1 MSYVIPSV
9 LVYQQLEN
17 SGGVA
22 NSTPDLPACIVG
34 PCFSETK
41 YDAGSIE
48 SLVASAAKSA
58 VSTTGSIVK
67 GTKEVIVASISGF
80 SVGDDVVVDGAGSKK
95 ATLSAKVTAVQG
107 ASLILDASALTTV
120 SDVSVYKKG
129 RMTNPLAT
137 SVYAL
142 PNTKPGQV
150 VDPSSLQVWLNDVV
164 VETLSTKVV
173 GYSALPSVTPTSV
186 STTGSITA
194 GSHQVTLASSAGL
207 VRGDS
212 LAITGAGEAG
222 STLVAEVVS
231 IVGPLVS
238 ISVNAVTTVASVQ
251 VVKQSPA
258 AIGVFSNTV
267 TVSAGDEAVLSYVN
281 TSGAS
286 KTFTTKV
293 RSAIADSVG
302 VTALTFVDGLPAD
315 FSKSTVGTATGGQK
329 VISVTS
335 ADGLVANAKAVL
347 SGEGGE
353 IPVTVQS
360 VSGLNVTLVETIV
373 TGGTYA
379 VSVENSATLF
389 IQKKYSNQLVPA
401 VSYRSNSPSLDLS
414 TIVDT
419 STFSIL
425 PGLELTYGY
434 VLSADVHAGYRA
446 LRKDLSGSVLEIA
459 NADDLVGVL
468 GNPTDTNPLSL
479 GVQVALANTTGSVF
493 AMAVD
498 SDDLLGYQ
506 EALDMSEGHRLYGF
520 VPLSQKTEV
529 LGLFKTHV
537 SQMSTPENA
546 SWRAAILNTP
556 IPDYV
561 NVGPYSADYVNG
573 EDSNV
578 RIVTVGA
585 RKVLQADNATFVSDG
600 VTPGDL
606 VNITEVVGEE
616 AGSEPDGNGP
626 PGLAGKYTVLEVV
639 SNTSLVLDCL
649 GEGPE
654 VYYYISR
661 KLTKT
666 QKADHVALTSEQF
679 GTNRVLHVQ
688 PDVVGVSV
696 NGVTKYLP
704 GYYLCCAIAG
714 MTAGFP
720 AQQGF
725 TNIGLAGITDLKNSN
740 FYFTRSQMNRMAE
753 KGTFLIVQDTQG
765 GLPYVRHELTTDMS
779 VLEYREFLVVKNW
792 DFLSYYFHDKMKP
805 FIGSWN
811 ITPDTVTTMRQTMVA
826 SAELLKKKKLPKIG
840 APLVDFQLTSIAQ
853 DATNKDNV
861 NITLKIAVV
870 YPNNYTNIYLVI

>member
-67 GTKEVIVASISGF
+67 GTKEVVVASVSGF
-80 SVGDDVVVDGAGSKK
+80 SVGDDVSVADAGAKK
-95 ATLSAKVTAVQG
+95 ATLSAKVLFIEGSSLKLDTA
-107 ASLILDASALTTV
+107 ASTSVT
-120 SDVSVYKKG
+120 DVSVYKKG

-137 SVYAL
+137 SDYSL
-142 PNTKPGQV
+142 PNIKPGQV
-150 VDPSSLQVWLNDVV
+150 VDVQSVKVWLNKAV
-164 VETLSTKVV
+164 VETLSTKIN
-173 GYSALPSVTPTSV
+173 GFGLLSSVTPTSV

-194 GSHQVTLASSAGL
+194 GSQQLTLADASGL

-212 LAITGAGEAG
+212 LSVTGAGEAG
-222 STLVAEVVS
+222 SSLVAEVVA

-238 ISVNAVTTVASVQ
+238 LSVQASTTVSGATVS
-251 VVKQSPA
+251 KRSPA
-258 AIGVFSNTV
+258 AVGVLSNTA
-267 TVSAGDEAVLSYVN
+267 TVAAGDEAVLSFLN
-281 TSGAS
+281 ASGSAQ
-286 KTFTTKV
+286 TFTTKV
-293 RSAIADSVG
+293 RSVIADSVG
-302 VTALTFVDGLPAD
+302 VTALTFVDTLPAA
-315 FSKSTVGTATGGQK
+315 FSKTTSCTATSGQNSIT
-329 VISVTS
+329 VSS
-335 ADGLVANAKAVL
+335 ADNISPGTRLAL
-347 SGEGGE
+347 SGLGGE
-353 IPVTVQS
+353 IRVTVASVTGLAVTLSSSIPQGGDYS
-360 VSGLNVTLVETIV
+360 VSI
-373 TGGTYA
+373 
-379 VSVENSATLF
+379 ENTATLF
-389 IQKKYSNQLVPA
+389 IRKEYQDQLVPA
-401 VSYRSNSPSLDLS
+401 TNYRSGSATLDLS
-414 TIVDT
+414 SVDD
-419 STFSIL
+419 SYEFSLL
-425 PGLELTYGY
+425 PSLELVYGY

-459 NADDLVGVL
+459 SPDDLVGVL
-468 GNPTDTNPLSL
+468 GSPTDTNPLSL

-493 AMAVD
+493 AIAVD

-506 EALDMSEGHRLYGF
+506 EALDMSEGHRLYSL
-520 VPLSQKTEV
+520 VPLSQKTDI

-537 SQMSTPENA
+537 VQMSTPENA
-546 SWRAAILNTP
+546 SWRAAILNSP

-573 EDSNV
+573 EGV
-578 RIVTVGA
+578 TAQVITVGS
-585 RKVLQADNATFVSDG
+585 RKVLEVSNATFVSDG

-606 VNITEVVGEE
+606 VNITAVIGEG
-616 AGSEPDGNGP
+616 GSTTPDGNGA
-626 PGLAGKYTVLEVV
+626 PGLSGKYTVLEVI
-639 SNTSLVLDCL
+639 SNTSLVLDCTL
-649 GEGPE
+649 EGGS
-654 VYYYISR
+654 VRYYISR

-666 QKADHVALTSEQF
+666 QKADHVALTSEQL

-696 NGVTKYLP
+696 GGVTKYLP
-704 GYYLCCAIAG
+704 GYYLCCAISG